1 MKQPLRY
8 LYPVIFLLACA
19 ISTTMVMSPV
29 YAENQGADYMTLGVM
44 GAFHAAGYTV
54 MTIVTGLLMDRYEKM
69 KLYIVFASL
78 NIFSIG
84 AFSLTGNIQHMILL
98 RGLLGLTSGTF
109 WVSSSSITAA
119 LSEPTELT
127 RNIGLYNLSWI
138 SGLIVGPFL
147 GGFIGEYIGFQAL
160 FAIQSLL
167 VLVGVFIISVKLL
180 PHGNLYGK
188 QGKMKIDFNALRQ
201 VSVAYLCLFP
211 YTLSSGIYF
220 SILPGYMGEL
230 GITASIIGALFTVG
244 NLTKAMGFFGVER
257 LVNWSTKRSV
267 RLISLM
273 LTVSL
278 AWVSYVN
285 DAIGIAIPLAIYG
298 LANGLLEPII
308 LNYIAHKSPD
318 ESRSFQMGMYE
329 TVFGLGMII
338 GPIATGYITQSYP
351 SSMVYLLL
359 AVASLAIIPISFGLE
374 D

>member
-1 MKQPLRY
+1 
-8 LYPVIFLLACA
+8 
-19 ISTTMVMSPV
+19 MVMSPV

-54 MTIVTGLLMDRYEKM
+54 MTIVTGLMMDRYEKM
-69 KLYIVFASL
+69 KLYLVFATL

-84 AFSLTGNIQHMILL
+84 AFSLTGNIEHMIFL

-127 RNIGLYNLSWI
+127 RNIGLYNLGWI
-138 SGLIVGPFL
+138 SGLIVGPFF
-147 GGFIGEYIGFQAL
+147 GGFIGEYIGFRAL
-160 FAIQSLL
+160 FAIQSVL
-167 VLVGVFIISVKLL
+167 VLIGVGIIALKLL
-180 PHGNLYGK
+180 PHGNLHGV
-188 QGKMKIDFNALRQ
+188 QGKMTIDFTALRR
-201 VSVAYLCLFP
+201 VSIAYLCLFP

-244 NLTKAMGFFGVER
+244 NITKALGFFGVER
-257 LVNWSTKRSV
+257 LVNWSTKRSI

-285 DAIGIAIPLAIYG
+285 DAVGIAIPLAIYG

-308 LNYIAHKSPD
+308 LNYIAQKSPD

-329 TVFGLGMII
+329 TVFGVGMII